1 MEAILVI
8 LLFILAALAGLV
20 AYVGY
25 EAFMYEVY
33 FGFTVC
39 LIFFLLC
46 LVPIGAIIISL
57 L

>member
-8 LLFILAALAGLV
+8 LLFIIAALAGLV

-33 FGFTVC
+33 FGFAVC